1 LNCPN
6 PPHPSLGTPLPRM
19 TVSACCFEAVIL
31 LHVYHTYIKK
41 QHIFQYFTSI
51 TMFFLTY
58 VQRSLMQIWSLK
70 NSWQFHA

>member
-1 LNCPN
+1 M
-6 PPHPSLGTPLPRM
+6 PLPRM

-41 QHIFQYFTSI
+41 QHIFQYFTSN

-58 VQRSLMQIWSLK
+58 V
-70 NSWQFHA
+70 